1 MLITLTSPVP
11 EFLLQLRGN
20 IFPAKFTKTPADVCH
35 SNSSAKKKKNVFQIF
50 FPPLPGGT
58 KRLTKA

>member
-1 MLITLTSPVP
+1 MLITFPPGP

-35 SNSSAKKKKNVFQIF
+35 SNSSAKKKNAFQTF
-50 FPPLPGGT
+50 FPLPGRR